1 MGAKNGA
8 PTEPNST
15 MKTTLA
21 ILVAALITATGAFAD
36 QPVFNSKGTLLY
48 IKRDTQTST
57 KAFTHAKGNA
67 VPRNKSANKSCC
79 AR

>member
-1 MGAKNGA
+1 
-8 PTEPNST
+8 

-21 ILVAALITATGAFAD
+21 ILITALAFTVGTFAD

-48 IKRDTQTST
+48 VKRDTP
-57 KAFTHAKGNA
+57 APAKERTDG
-67 VPRNKSANKSCC
+67 RANCGSHSKSCC

>member
-1 MGAKNGA
+1 
-8 PTEPNST
+8 

-21 ILVAALITATGAFAD
+21 ILITALASTVGAFAD

-48 IKRDTQTST
+48 MKRDAPAPA
-57 KAFTHAKGNA
+57 KATTNGKANCGSH
-67 VPRNKSANKSCC
+67 SAPACKSCC